1 MTADDHRPAATRPTR
16 SVARLWHSISFAL
29 LALVAVASGTMLLR
43 HDRMVRAERH
53 KQLESIADERR
64 AAIEHL
70 LAGRLA
76 DATVF
81 ASFPSVREA
90 LTAPTPAPGGEAT
103 QHLVDV
109 LEVGRTRWESLSV
122 AIVDSR
128 HEIRVGVG
136 RELSAELLRALPQLA
151 SGVDLV
157 GPDGN
162 RQLVFLSPVTSSR
175 HARSPLGWVVLVD
188 DPATALWPILLREP
202 VITETGESLLS
213 RIEGDRLAFLSPLR
227 FRVAGDLSTSDA
239 ATSRLPAMLATR
251 GEIGVGEFVDY
262 RGQRVLAAL
271 RRIERTGWGLVVKVD
286 RSESLLGEAREHTW
300 AAIALLSLTLGL
312 LTLVRAV
319 RTSDRLAASE
329 EGRLRE
335 ERHRLVLEQ
344 VRDAVVWL
352 RPGDGRILEA
362 NLAAE
367 ALWGYSREELL
378 QLTASELRVPDERGS
393 AAHHLAKAQRDGD
406 YFSARHRRRDGSTFP
421 VDVSSRRVQLDGS
434 EVLVA
439 VVRDTTEREAAVE
452 RILLLNRLL
461 RTISSVNQVLV
472 EVRDRAR
479 LMDVVCQTIVR
490 DGDFTMAWIAVPD
503 SLGRLIPAASAG
515 RVDGYFDEVR
525 ILTTDELLGQ
535 SPAGTAFCERRATVV
550 EDWETDPR
558 LEPFRDAGRKRGF
571 RSSAACPI
579 LSHGEAIAVLGLY
592 SDRPAA
598 FVPEIVALLEELAGD
613 LGLALDLATADE
625 RLRQSEARYRD
636 LFDSNPAPMWVYDLE
651 TLRFVAV
658 NDAAVATYGYS
669 REEFLSLTLRDIRPE
684 EDLPALEA
692 NLQSTRP
699 GLEVSGPWRHRRR
712 DGSIVTVDIRSHD
725 VAFSGRACR
734 LVLVT
739 DVTERLRAEEEIR
752 QLNASL
758 EARVESRTVELVA
771 KSRELEAFAYSVSH
785 DLRAPLR
792 AIDGFSRM
800 LEEDHASQLDAE
812 GTRLLAVV
820 RQSANRMGLLID
832 DLLSFSRAGRHE
844 IQRVP
849 VEVTPL
855 VRGLLD
861 ELLPADER
869 ERTEIVLGE
878 LPEVSA
884 DPALLRQVFVNLLSN
899 AIKFSAGRERRRIE
913 VTGDRE
919 GSWASFQVRDNGVG
933 FDMRYASKLFGVFQR
948 LHGREFE
955 GTGVGLA
962 LVQRIVERHGGKVGA
977 EGVVDRGATFT
988 IQLPVSGD
996 AA

>member
-1 MTADDHRPAATRPTR
+1 MTDDEQAPSTSMAAR
-16 SVARLWHSISFAL
+16 SLARLWPWISLAL
-29 LALVAVASGTMLLR
+29 LALVAVASGAMLLR
-43 HDRMVRAERH
+43 HDRGVAEERQR
-53 KQLESIADERR
+53 QLESIADERR

-70 LAGRLA
+70 LAERLA

-81 ASFPSVREA
+81 ASFPSVRE
-90 LTAPTPAPGGEAT
+90 LLGTPPTSRTDEAAH
-103 QHLVDV
+103 HLQEV
-109 LEVGRTRWESLSV
+109 LEVGRTRWESVSV

-128 HEIRVGVG
+128 HQARLVVG
-136 RELSAELLRALPQLA
+136 RELSADLLRTLPRIA

-157 GPDGN
+157 GEDGN
-162 RQLVFLSPVTSSR
+162 RQLVFLSPVTSSP
-175 HARSPLGWVVLVD
+175 HARSPLGWVVFVD
-188 DPATALWPILLREP
+188 DPGTALWPILLREA

-227 FRVAGDLSTSDA
+227 FPVAGDLSASVA
-239 ATSRLPAMLATR
+239 VSVRLPATLAAR
-251 GEIGVGEFVDY
+251 GETGAGEFLDY
-262 RGQRVLAAL
+262 RRQRVLAAM

-286 RSESLLGEAREHTW
+286 RAEALASQGREHVW
-300 AAIALLSLTLGL
+300 AIVVFLSLALGL
-312 LTLVRAV
+312 WALVRTV

-344 VRDAVVWL
+344 VRDAVIWL

-378 QLTASELRVPDERGS
+378 RLSASDLRVPDERGS

-406 YFSARHRRRDGSTFP
+406 YFTARHRRRDGSVFP
-421 VDVSSRRVQLDGS
+421 VEVSSRRVQLAGS

-461 RTISSVNQVLV
+461 RTVSSVNQVLV
-472 EVRDRAR
+472 EERDRSR
-479 LMDVVCQTIVR
+479 LLAAVCETIVR
-490 DGDFTMAWIAVPD
+490 DGDFLMAWIGFPD
-503 SLGRLIPAASAG
+503 REGRLIPAAAAG
-515 RVDGYFDEVR
+515 RVEGYFDEVHTR
-525 ILTTDELLGQ
+525 GSDEPRGRG
-535 SPAGTAFCERRATVV
+535 PAGTAFRERTTSLVD
-550 EDWETDPR
+550 DWESDPR
-558 LEPFRDAGRKRGF
+558 VEPFRAAGQRRGF
-571 RSSAACPI
+571 RSCAACPI
-579 LSHGEAIAVLGLY
+579 VSGSDPVGVLTLY
-592 SDRPAA
+592 SDRPGA
-598 FVPEIVALLEELAGD
+598 FVPEVVGLLEELAGD
-613 LGLALDLATADE
+613 LGLALGLADADE
-625 RLRQSEARYRD
+625 RLRQSEARFHHFMD
-636 LFDSNPAPMWVYDLE
+636 H
-651 TLRFVAV
+651 
-658 NDAAVATYGYS
+658 
-669 REEFLSLTLRDIRPE
+669 
-684 EDLPALEA
+684 LPAAAFIKDAQSRVVWA
-692 NLQSTRP
+692 NRFLVELLGVGELTDRATPSLVEKRLADPMAEDDQRAYAGETVERI
-699 GLEVSGPWRHRRR
+699 EEIVSPSAGIRIFRTLKFPVRGS
-712 DGSIVTVDIRSHD
+712 DGE
-725 VAFSGRACR
+725 R
-734 LVLVT
+734 LVAGIST
-739 DVTERLRAEEEIR
+739 DVTDQVRAEKEVLR
-752 QLNASL
+752 LNAEL
-758 EARVESRTVELVA
+758 EERVETRTAELVA

-800 LEEDHASQLDAE
+800 LEEDHASRLDAE

-820 RQSANRMGLLID
+820 RQSASRMGQLID
-832 DLLSFSRAGRHE
+832 DLLAFSRAGRHE
-844 IQRVP
+844 IKRVP

-869 ERTEIVLGE
+869 ERAEIVVGE

-919 GSWASFQVRDNGVG
+919 GAWARFQVRDNGVG

-962 LVQRIVERHGGKVGA
+962 LVQRIVERHGGNVRA

-988 IQLPVSGD
+988 IQLPDSGE
-996 AA
+996 AE